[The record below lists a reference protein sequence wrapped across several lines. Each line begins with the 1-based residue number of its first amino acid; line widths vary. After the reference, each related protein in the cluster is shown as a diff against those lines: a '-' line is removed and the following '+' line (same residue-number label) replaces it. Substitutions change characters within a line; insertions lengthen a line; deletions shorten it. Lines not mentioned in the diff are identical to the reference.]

1 MLNPQFVARE
11 HGLFGG
17 HKSEDIRTF
26 FSYAGELHQ
35 STRNITT
42 SFLLMSYLPIFSTN
56 SDKSRFFA
64 HILKRISFQCG
75 ILTTK
80 EKIFCAIL

>member
-1 MLNPQFVARE
+1 MCEAEQWNLS
-11 HGLFGG
+11 
-17 HKSEDIRTF
+17 KSYRAIKIYF
-26 FSYAGELHQ
+26 HMQVNY
-35 STRNITT
+35 NI
-42 SFLLMSYLPIFSTN
+42 LPIYVPPIFSSTN

>member
-1 MLNPQFVARE
+1 MCEAEQWNLS
-11 HGLFGG
+11 
-17 HKSEDIRTF
+17 KSYRAIKIYF
-26 FSYAGELHQ
+26 HMQVNYNIFS
-35 STRNITT
+35 
-42 SFLLMSYLPIFSTN
+42 STN
-56 SDKSRFFA
+56 SDKSRIFA